1 MRHSFAV
8 VLVVAGTF
16 LTGCGGPARPG
27 QAIVDALMPVGLGKP
42 QVEPAETVFSN
53 GTRALTVVFTTERW
67 ALKGQFVHQSSEMS
81 AKETQEAMRLPET
94 ERLNRMDHIVSHIQV
109 WAVPLEP
116 GVRAG
121 ADLKAALP
129 PNPLPHED
137 YQEPAFLGNGH
148 GYAWYMYAPI
158 YRWMDVQRRL
168 RLSDGDDPLAAAAR
182 GMTVIDKKMRTRDS
196 CIYILASAG
205 ARALPYAEKAV
216 AERQP
221 WRGEIVGAFRICTD
235 PQVSAWLVELAGSAD
250 ADVAK
255 AAKYALI
262 STPRREAAALYLVW
276 LEEALGRKDQYDSYK
291 RCQLVEACKAF
302 PAPGLDAVLRRAAQ
316 SPCGLW
322 DYLGAFYALREVAGP
337 PIPKELEEAKRE
349 IDRQKENAARHTYE
363 RSPQGNWISRHVGE
377 PYDQKKVNAAVTA
390 ILASPDHDAAAALGL
405 ELAMYSAKVS
415 TELLLNMRRAG
426 LAILRG
432 LPDGK
437 GRRLVSHLQKE
448 FFPEDNNLREL
459 KAIAAELEKP

>member
-1 MRHSFAV
+1 MRYFVLFILFAAAA
-8 VLVVAGTF
+8 VLA
-16 LTGCGGPARPG
+16 GCGGPARPG
-27 QAIVDALMPVGLGKP
+27 AELVDALLPVGLGKP
-42 QVEPAETVFSN
+42 QVEPAETVFSD

-67 ALKGQFVHQSSEMS
+67 KLQDRLVPQSREMG
-81 AKETQEAMRLPET
+81 AKMFQEAMRLPEA
-94 ERLNRMDHIVSHIQV
+94 ERLNRVDHIVGHTQV

-116 GVRAG
+116 GVKAG

-129 PNPLPHED
+129 PNPLAHED
-137 YQEPAFLGNGH
+137 YQEPAFLGNGR
-148 GYAWYMYAPI
+148 GYAWYMVARISTWVY
-158 YRWMDVQRRL
+158 VQERL

-262 STPRREAAALYLVW
+262 STPRREAAALYLRW
-276 LEEALGRKDQYDSYK
+276 LEEALGHKDSYDSYN
-291 RCQLVEACKAF
+291 RCQLVKACMVA
-302 PAPGLDAVLRRAAQ
+302 PAPGLDAMLRRAAQ
-316 SPCGLW
+316 SPCGLR
-322 DYLGAFYALREVAGP
+322 DYLEAFYALREVAGP
-337 PIPKELEEAKRE
+337 PIPKELAEARRE
-349 IDRQKENAARHTYE
+349 IDRQEENAARDTYE
-363 RSPQGNWISRHVGE
+363 RNPQGNWTARHVGD
-377 PYDQKKVNAAVTA
+377 PYDQKKVDAAVTA
-390 ILASPDHDAAAALGL
+390 ILASPDRDAAAVLGL
-405 ELAMYSAKVS
+405 ELAMYNDKVS
-415 TELLLNMRRAG
+415 NDLILNMRRAG

-437 GRRLVSHLQKE
+437 GRRLVSHLAKE
-448 FFPEDNNLREL
+448 FFPDFSLDEL
-459 KAIAAELEKP
+459 KAVAAELEKP

>member
-1 MRHSFAV
+1 MRHFPLFILFAAGA
-8 VLVVAGTF
+8 VLA
-16 LTGCGGPARPG
+16 GCGGPARPG
-27 QAIVDALMPVGLGKP
+27 TELVDALTPIGLGKP
-42 QVEPAETVFSN
+42 LVEPAETVFPD
-53 GTRALTVVFTTERW
+53 GTRALSVVFTTERW
-67 ALKGQFVHQSSEMS
+67 ALKPQFEHQSREMS
-81 AKETQEAMRLPET
+81 VKEFQEAMRLPEA
-94 ERLNRMDHIVSHIQV
+94 ERLNRVDHIVGHTQV

-116 GVRAG
+116 GVKAG

-158 YRWMDVQRRL
+158 YRWMDVQKRL
-168 RLSDGDDPLAAAAR
+168 RLSDGDDPLVAAAR

-250 ADVAK
+250 SDVAK

-262 STPRREAAALYLVW
+262 STPRREAAALYLRW
-276 LEEALGRKDQYDSYK
+276 LEEALGHKDSYDSYN
-291 RCQLVEACKAF
+291 RCQLVKACMVA
-302 PAPGLDAVLRRAAQ
+302 PAPGLDAVLRQAAQ
-316 SPCGLW
+316 SPCGLR
-322 DYLGAFYALREVAGP
+322 DYLESFYALREVAGP
-337 PIPKELEEAKRE
+337 PIPQELAEARRE
-349 IDRQKENAARHTYE
+349 IDRQEENATRDTYE
-363 RSPQGNWISRHVGE
+363 RNPQGNWTARHVGD
-377 PYDQKKVNAAVTA
+377 PYDQKKVDAAVTA
-390 ILASPDHDAAAALGL
+390 ILASPDRDAAAVLGL
-405 ELAMYSAKVS
+405 ELAMYNDKVS
-415 TELLLNMRRAG
+415 NDLILNMRRAG
-426 LAILRG
+426 MNILRG

-437 GRRLVSHLQKE
+437 GRRLVSHLVEE
-448 FFPEDNNLREL
+448 FVPDFSLDEL
-459 KAIAAELEKP
+459 KAVAAELEKP